1 VIRAFVAVDLEPQT
15 VQKIA
20 EAIAQLRPRMPGI
33 RWLPPANFH
42 LTLKFL
48 GDVDEAK
55 VAPIAAALE
64 RELYPFSCFTINAK
78 GLGVFPDLK
87 RPRILWVGLVGGE
100 LNALASTVEKA
111 LVPFGFAAERR
122 TFAPHLTVGRCRQ
135 FDGSPK
141 ELGDEIEKWQ
151 GHDFGRSNVDEVI
164 LFQSV
169 LKPEGAVY
177 RPLKVVALM
186 NKAPQL

>member
-1 VIRAFVAVDLEPQT
+1 MIRAFVAVDLELQT
-15 VQKIA
+15 VQRIA
-20 EAIAQLRPRMPGI
+20 EAIDRLLPRIPGI
-33 RWLPPANFH
+33 RWLPPTHFH

-55 VAPIAAALE
+55 VEPIAAALE
-64 RELYPFSCFTINAK
+64 RDLYPFSCFTINAK

-87 RPRILWVGLVGGE
+87 RPRILWVGLVGDE
-100 LNALASTVEKA
+100 LNALASRVEKA

-122 TFAPHLTVGRCRQ
+122 AFTPHLTIGRWRQ
-135 FDGSPK
+135 FNGSPK
-141 ELGDEIEKWQ
+141 ELRDEIEKWQ

-177 RPLKVVALM
+177 HPLKVVTLI
-186 NKAPQL
+186 NKAPQP

>member
-1 VIRAFVAVDLEPQT
+1 VVRAFVAIDLEPQT
-15 VQKIA
+15 VQQIA
-20 EAIAQLRPRMPGI
+20 ETIVQLRPRMPGI
-33 RWLPPANFH
+33 RWLSPVNFH

-55 VAPIAAALE
+55 VEPIAAALE
-64 RELYPFSCFTINAK
+64 RELCLFSCFTINAK
-78 GLGVFPDLK
+78 GLGVFPDLR
-87 RPRILWVGLVGGE
+87 RPRILWVGLVGDE
-100 LNALASTVEKA
+100 LNALASRVEKT

-122 TFAPHLTVGRCRQ
+122 AFTPHLTVGRWRQ

-141 ELGDEIEKWQ
+141 ELGDEIDKWQ
-151 GHDFGRSNVDEVI
+151 GHDFGRSKIDEVI

-177 RPLKVVALM
+177 RPLKTVVLTK
-186 NKAPQL
+186 KAPQP